1 MGWAAVTMGVLTAA
15 LCAMWV
21 ALLGEQTRP
30 AACRARV
37 LTRRH

>member
-21 ALLGEQTRP
+21 ALLGEQTRA

-37 LTRRH
+37 HTRRH